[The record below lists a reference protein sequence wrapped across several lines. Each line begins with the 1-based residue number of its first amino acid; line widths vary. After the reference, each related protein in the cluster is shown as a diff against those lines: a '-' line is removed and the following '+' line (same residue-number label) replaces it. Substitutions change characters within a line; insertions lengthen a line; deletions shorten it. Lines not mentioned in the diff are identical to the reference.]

1 MDQEIRE
8 ILNKLLHGQ
17 TTMSENIDSL
27 QRDVSSMKGDI
38 SALQKD
44 VGSMKGDISALQKDV
59 GSVKGDISSLQ
70 KDVSSVKGDISALQK
85 DVSSVKGDISALQ
98 KDVGSMKSD
107 IPSLQKDV
115 GNLQSLVAKNTL
127 LLESTRK
134 DIQIIADV
142 QKSHYEQNQR
152 EHQEMLTIINSKTN
166 IIELAV
172 RSMSTTLGEIQEDS
186 QSLDEIIGRHARSIE
201 TMKRKL
207 AKTL

>member
-59 GSVKGDISSLQ
+59 GSVKGDISS
-70 KDVSSVKGDISALQK
+70 LQK